1 MKKQFPEYGILYID
15 DEMKSLKY
23 FEAIFEGLAPIYIAN
38 SPDEGFAV
46 FQEHHDRIGV
56 VMSDKKMPGE
66 SGIELLKRIRKVDP
80 NPLRFLVTAFSDLD
94 AAVDALN
101 DGLLYS
107 YLTKPWD
114 PDDLEHRLSKALAH
128 FCLERE
134 RERLIREKA
143 DAFQQ
148 LLMADKA
155 ASIGILSAG
164 LNHHLRNA
172 LTVMRTFYD
181 LLPFQLED
189 EIEGEPKDRAF
200 WCDFYGEVGGQIDRM
215 TSILSNL
222 SEGTKMSGLRVSEGI
237 DMATT
242 MRDAG
247 ELVLQ
252 GRPDIRFKVEGAGRP
267 SAHHRRFPETL
278 ANGPIPLRGGPVHPQ
293 TGWRDRGLSLGDR
306 RRPRCADCFPRQR
319 GSRAGSGPSASLR
332 SLLRPCESARGTRNE
347 SHGLLSHRLPPRR
360 HDSRGTFDRWTEC
373 GHLLPAGRTG
383 RGGRRRDRGKSSS
396 PLASRRLQQ
405 SRPPCRG
412 GHSAIVISRGQGIR

>member
-66 SGIELLKRIRKVDP
+66 SGIELLKRIRNVDP

-252 GRPDIRFKVEGAGRP
+252 GRPDIRFKVEGPGDLPLITGDSQKLSQMA
-267 SAHHRRFPETL
+267 RFLFEEARSIL
-278 ANGPIPLRGGPVHPQ
+278 KRGGEIEVF
-293 TGWRDRGLSLGDR
+293 LSAID
-306 RRPRCADCFPRQR
+306 
-319 GSRAGSGPSASLR
+319 
-332 SLLRPCESARGTRNE
+332 
-347 SHGLLSHRLPPRR
+347 
-360 HDSRGTFDRWTEC
+360 
-373 GHLLPAGRTG
+373 
-383 RGGRRRDRGKSSS
+383 GGRDVQIVFLDNGDPVPDQDLPRLFDPFYVRANQPEELGTNLMACYLTVFHHGGTIRAERSTDGRNAVIFSLPVAPDAEGDEETEASPRLLWRLADFSNRDLRAAG
-396 PLASRRLQQ
+396 
-405 SRPPCRG
+405 
-412 GHSAIVISRGQGIR
+412 AILPS

>member
-252 GRPDIRFKVEGAGRP
+252 GRPDIRFKVEGPGDLPLITGDSQKLSQMA
-267 SAHHRRFPETL
+267 RFLFEEARSIL
-278 ANGPIPLRGGPVHPQ
+278 KRGGEIEVF
-293 TGWRDRGLSLGDR
+293 LSAID
-306 RRPRCADCFPRQR
+306 
-319 GSRAGSGPSASLR
+319 
-332 SLLRPCESARGTRNE
+332 
-347 SHGLLSHRLPPRR
+347 
-360 HDSRGTFDRWTEC
+360 
-373 GHLLPAGRTG
+373 
-383 RGGRRRDRGKSSS
+383 GGRDVQIVFLDNGDPVPDQDLPRLFDPFYVRANQPEELGTNLMACYLTVFHHGGTIRAERSTDGRNAVIFSLPVAPDAEGDEETEASPRLLWRLADFSNRDLRAAG
-396 PLASRRLQQ
+396 
-405 SRPPCRG
+405 
-412 GHSAIVISRGQGIR
+412 AILPS

>member
-1 MKKQFPEYGILYID
+1 MKKQYPEYGILYID

-23 FEAIFEGLAPIYIAN
+23 FEAIFENLAPIFIAN
-38 SPDEGFAV
+38 SPDEGFAI
-46 FQEHHDRIGV
+46 FQENHHRIGV

-94 AAVDALN
+94 AAVEALN

-114 PDDLEHRLSKALAH
+114 PDDLEHRLSKALGH

-200 WCDFYGEVGGQIDRM
+200 WFDFYGEVGGQIDRM

-237 DMATT
+237 DLAATL
-242 MRDAG
+242 RDAG

-252 GRPDIRFKVEGAGRP
+252 GRPDIRFKVEGPDDLPLITGD
-267 SAHHRRFPETL
+267 SQKLSQMSRFLFEEARSIL
-278 ANGPIPLRGGPVHPQ
+278 KRGGEIEVF
-293 TGWRDRGLSLGDR
+293 LSAID
-306 RRPRCADCFPRQR
+306 
-319 GSRAGSGPSASLR
+319 
-332 SLLRPCESARGTRNE
+332 
-347 SHGLLSHRLPPRR
+347 
-360 HDSRGTFDRWTEC
+360 
-373 GHLLPAGRTG
+373 
-383 RGGRRRDRGKSSS
+383 GGRDVQVVFLDNGDPVPDADLPRLFDPFYVRANQPEELGTNLMACYLTVFHHGGTIRAERSTDGRNAVIFSLPVAPESDGDEESEASPRLLWRLADFSNRDLRAAG
-396 PLASRRLQQ
+396 
-405 SRPPCRG
+405 
-412 GHSAIVISRGQGIR
+412 AILPS

>member
-1 MKKQFPEYGILYID
+1 MKKQYPEYGILYID

-23 FEAIFEGLAPIYIAN
+23 FEAIFESLAPIYIAN
-38 SPDEGFAV
+38 SPDEGYAL
-46 FQEHHDRIGV
+46 FQQYHDRIGV

-94 AAVDALN
+94 AAVEALN

-114 PDDLEHRLSKALAH
+114 PDDLEHRLSKALGH

-237 DMATT
+237 DMAATL
-242 MRDAG
+242 RDAG

-252 GRPDIRFKVEGAGRP
+252 GRPDIRFKVEGPDDLPLITGDSQKLSQMA
-267 SAHHRRFPETL
+267 RFLFEEARSIL
-278 ANGPIPLRGGPVHPQ
+278 KRGGEIEVF
-293 TGWRDRGLSLGDR
+293 LSAID
-306 RRPRCADCFPRQR
+306 
-319 GSRAGSGPSASLR
+319 
-332 SLLRPCESARGTRNE
+332 
-347 SHGLLSHRLPPRR
+347 
-360 HDSRGTFDRWTEC
+360 
-373 GHLLPAGRTG
+373 
-383 RGGRRRDRGKSSS
+383 GGRDVQVVFLDNGDPVPEEDLPRLFDPFYVRANQPEELGTNLMACYLTVFHHGGTIRAERATDGRNAVIFSIPVSPEPENDDEVEPTPRMLWRLADFSSRDLRAAGAVLPS
-396 PLASRRLQQ
+396 
-405 SRPPCRG
+405 
-412 GHSAIVISRGQGIR
+412 

>member
-1 MKKQFPEYGILYID
+1 MKKQYPEYGILYID

-23 FEAIFEGLAPIYIAN
+23 FEAIFESLAPIYIAN
-38 SPDEGFAV
+38 SPDEGYAI
-46 FQEHHDRIGV
+46 FQQHHDRIGV

-66 SGIELLKRIRKVDP
+66 SGIELLKRIRKVNP

-114 PDDLEHRLSKALAH
+114 PDDLEHRLSKALGH

-237 DMATT
+237 DLVATL
-242 MRDAG
+242 RDAG

-252 GRPDIRFKVEGAGRP
+252 GRPDIRFKVEGSDDLPLITGDFQKLSQMA
-267 SAHHRRFPETL
+267 RFLFEEARSIL
-278 ANGPIPLRGGPVHPQ
+278 KRGGEIEVF
-293 TGWRDRGLSLGDR
+293 LSAID
-306 RRPRCADCFPRQR
+306 
-319 GSRAGSGPSASLR
+319 
-332 SLLRPCESARGTRNE
+332 
-347 SHGLLSHRLPPRR
+347 
-360 HDSRGTFDRWTEC
+360 
-373 GHLLPAGRTG
+373 
-383 RGGRRRDRGKSSS
+383 GGRDVEVVFLDNGDPVPDADLPRLFDPFYVRANQPEELGTNLMACYLTVFHHGGTIRAERSTDGRNAVIFSLPVAPEAEGGEESEASPRLLWRLADFSNRDLRAAG
-396 PLASRRLQQ
+396 
-405 SRPPCRG
+405 
-412 GHSAIVISRGQGIR
+412 AILPS

>member
-1 MKKQFPEYGILYID
+1 MKKQIPEYGILYID
-15 DEMKSLKY
+15 DEIKSLKY
-23 FEAIFEGLAPIYIAN
+23 FEAIFESLAPIYIAN
-38 SPDEGFAV
+38 SPDEGYAV
-46 FQEHHDRIGV
+46 FQEHHERIGV
-56 VMSDKKMPGE
+56 VLSDKKMPGE
-66 SGIELLKRIRKVDP
+66 SGIELLKRIRMVDP

-94 AAVDALN
+94 VAVEALN

-114 PDDLEHRLSKALAH
+114 PDDLEHRLIKALGH

-200 WCDFYGEVGGQIDRM
+200 WFDFYGEVGGQIDRM

-237 DMATT
+237 DLAATL
-242 MRDAG
+242 RDAG

-252 GRPDIRFKVEGAGRP
+252 GRPDIRFKVEGPDDLPFITGDFQKLSQMA
-267 SAHHRRFPETL
+267 RFLFEEARSIL
-278 ANGPIPLRGGPVHPQ
+278 KRGGEIEVF
-293 TGWRDRGLSLGDR
+293 LSAID
-306 RRPRCADCFPRQR
+306 
-319 GSRAGSGPSASLR
+319 
-332 SLLRPCESARGTRNE
+332 
-347 SHGLLSHRLPPRR
+347 
-360 HDSRGTFDRWTEC
+360 
-373 GHLLPAGRTG
+373 
-383 RGGRRRDRGKSSS
+383 GGRDVQVVFLDNGDPVPDADLPRLFDPFYVRANQPEELGTNLMACYLTVFHHGGSIRAERSTDGRNAVIVSLPVAPEADGDEVSESS
-396 PLASRRLQQ
+396 PRLFLRLADFSNRDLRAA
-405 SRPPCRG
+405 G
-412 GHSAIVISRGQGIR
+412 AILPS

>member
-1 MKKQFPEYGILYID
+1 MKKQIPEYGILYID
-15 DEMKSLKY
+15 DEIKSLKY
-23 FEAIFEGLAPIYIAN
+23 FEAIFESLAPIYIAN
-38 SPDEGFAV
+38 SPDEGYAV
-46 FQEHHDRIGV
+46 FQEHHERIGV
-56 VMSDKKMPGE
+56 VLSDKKMPGE
-66 SGIELLKRIRKVDP
+66 SGIELLKRIRMVDP

-94 AAVDALN
+94 VAVEALN

-114 PDDLEHRLSKALAH
+114 PDDLEHRLIKALGH

-189 EIEGEPKDRAF
+189 EIEGEPKDRGF
-200 WCDFYGEVGGQIDRM
+200 WFDFYGEVGGQIDRM

-237 DMATT
+237 DLAATL
-242 MRDAG
+242 RDAG

-252 GRPDIRFKVEGAGRP
+252 GRPDIRFKVEGPDDLPFITGDFQKLSQMA
-267 SAHHRRFPETL
+267 RFLFEEARSIL
-278 ANGPIPLRGGPVHPQ
+278 KRGGEIEVF
-293 TGWRDRGLSLGDR
+293 LSAID
-306 RRPRCADCFPRQR
+306 
-319 GSRAGSGPSASLR
+319 
-332 SLLRPCESARGTRNE
+332 
-347 SHGLLSHRLPPRR
+347 
-360 HDSRGTFDRWTEC
+360 
-373 GHLLPAGRTG
+373 
-383 RGGRRRDRGKSSS
+383 GGRDVQVVFLDNGDPVPDADLPRLFDPFYVRANQPEELGTNLMACYLTVFHHGGSIRAERSTDGRNAVIVSLPVAPEADGDEVSESS
-396 PLASRRLQQ
+396 PRLFLRLADFSNRDLRAA
-405 SRPPCRG
+405 G
-412 GHSAIVISRGQGIR
+412 AILPS

>member
-1 MKKQFPEYGILYID
+1 MKKQYPEYGILYID

-23 FEAIFEGLAPIYIAN
+23 FEAIFESLAPIYIAN
-38 SPDEGFAV
+38 SPDEGYAL
-46 FQEHHDRIGV
+46 FQQYHDRIGV

-94 AAVDALN
+94 AAVEALN

-114 PDDLEHRLSKALAH
+114 PDDLEHRLSKALGH

-237 DMATT
+237 DMAATL
-242 MRDAG
+242 RDAG

-252 GRPDIRFKVEGAGRP
+252 GRPDIRFKVEGPDDLPLITGDSQKLSQMA
-267 SAHHRRFPETL
+267 RFLFEEARSIL
-278 ANGPIPLRGGPVHPQ
+278 KRGGEIEVF
-293 TGWRDRGLSLGDR
+293 LSAID
-306 RRPRCADCFPRQR
+306 
-319 GSRAGSGPSASLR
+319 
-332 SLLRPCESARGTRNE
+332 
-347 SHGLLSHRLPPRR
+347 
-360 HDSRGTFDRWTEC
+360 
-373 GHLLPAGRTG
+373 
-383 RGGRRRDRGKSSS
+383 GGRDVQVVFLDNGDPVPDQDLPRLFDPFYVRANQPEELGTNLMACYLTVFHHGGTIRAERSTDGRNAVIFSLPVAPEAEGDEESEASPRLLWRLADFSNRDLRAAG
-396 PLASRRLQQ
+396 
-405 SRPPCRG
+405 
-412 GHSAIVISRGQGIR
+412 AILPS

>member
-1 MKKQFPEYGILYID
+1 MKTQFPEYGILYID

-23 FEAIFEGLAPIYIAN
+23 FEAIFDTLAPIYIAN
-38 SPDEGFAV
+38 SPEEGFAM
-46 FQEHHDRIGV
+46 FQKHHESIGV

-66 SGIELLKRIRKVDP
+66 SGIELLKRIRAVNP

-114 PDDLEHRLSKALAH
+114 PDDLEHRLSKALGH

-143 DAFQQ
+143 EAFQH

-181 LLPFQLED
+181 LLPYQLED
-189 EIEGEPKDRAF
+189 EIEGEPKDQAYWR
-200 WCDFYGEVGGQIDRM
+200 DFYGEVGGQIERM

-222 SEGTKMSGLRVSEGI
+222 SEGTKMSGLRLSEGI
-237 DMATT
+237 DLANTL
-242 MRDAG
+242 RDAG

-252 GRPDIRFKVEGAGRP
+252 GRPDIHFQVTAPDDLPEMVGDHQKLSQMSRFLFEEARSVLKTGGEIEVFL
-267 SAHHRRFPETL
+267 SA
-278 ANGPIPLRGGPVHPQ
+278 I
-293 TGWRDRGLSLGDR
+293 D
-306 RRPRCADCFPRQR
+306 
-319 GSRAGSGPSASLR
+319 
-332 SLLRPCESARGTRNE
+332 
-347 SHGLLSHRLPPRR
+347 
-360 HDSRGTFDRWTEC
+360 
-373 GHLLPAGRTG
+373 
-383 RGGRRRDRGKSSS
+383 GGRDIQVVFLDNGDPVPEEDLARLFDPFYVRANLPEELGTNLMACYLTVFHHGGTIRAERSTDGRNAVIFSLPVAPEPENDDEAEAGPRLLWRLADFSNRDLRAAG
-396 PLASRRLQQ
+396 
-405 SRPPCRG
+405 
-412 GHSAIVISRGQGIR
+412 AILPS

>member
-15 DEMKSLKY
+15 DELKSLKY
-23 FEAIFEGLAPIYIAN
+23 FEAIFESLAPIYIAN
-38 SPDEGFAV
+38 SPDEGFEI
-46 FQEHHDRIGV
+46 FQKHHARIGV

-94 AAVDALN
+94 AAVEALN

-114 PDDLEHRLSKALAH
+114 PDDLEHRLSKALGH

-189 EIEGEPKDRAF
+189 EVEGELKDRAF

-237 DMATT
+237 DLAAALG
-242 MRDAG
+242 DAG

-252 GRPDIRFKVEGAGRP
+252 GRPDIRFKVNAPDDLPLITGDAQKL
-267 SAHHRRFPETL
+267 SQMARFLFEEARSIL
-278 ANGPIPLRGGPVHPQ
+278 KRGGEIEVF
-293 TGWRDRGLSLGDR
+293 LSAID
-306 RRPRCADCFPRQR
+306 
-319 GSRAGSGPSASLR
+319 
-332 SLLRPCESARGTRNE
+332 
-347 SHGLLSHRLPPRR
+347 
-360 HDSRGTFDRWTEC
+360 
-373 GHLLPAGRTG
+373 
-383 RGGRRRDRGKSSS
+383 GGRDVQVVFLDNGDPVPDEDLPRLFDPFYVRANQPEELGTNLMACYLTVFHHGGTIRAERSTDGRNAVIFSLPVAPEVEGDDEAESTPRLLWRLADFSNRDLRAAG
-396 PLASRRLQQ
+396 
-405 SRPPCRG
+405 
-412 GHSAIVISRGQGIR
+412 AILPS

>member
-23 FEAIFEGLAPIYIAN
+23 FEAIFEGLAPIYLAN
-38 SPDEGFAV
+38 GPEEGFAI
-46 FQEHHDRIGV
+46 FQEHHSRIGV
-56 VMSDKKMPGE
+56 VISDKKMPGE
-66 SGIELLKRIRKVDP
+66 SGIDLLKRIRKVDP
-80 NPLRFLVTAFSDLD
+80 KPLRFLVTAFSDLD

-114 PDDLEHRLSKALAH
+114 PDDLENRLSKALGH

-134 RERLIREKA
+134 RERLIREKTE
-143 DAFQQ
+143 AFQQ

-172 LTVMRTFYD
+172 LTVLRTFYD

-200 WCDFYGEVGGQIDRM
+200 WCDFYEEVGGQIERM

-222 SEGTKMSGLRVSEGI
+222 SEGTKMSSLRLEGEI
-237 DMATT
+237 DLAATL
-242 MRDAG
+242 RDAG

-252 GRPDIRFKVEGAGRP
+252 GRPDIRFKLEAPEDLPLIQGDAQKL
-267 SAHHRRFPETL
+267 AQMARFLFEEARSVL
-278 ANGPIPLRGGPVHPQ
+278 KRGGEVEIFLSSIDGGRDVQVVFLDNGDPVPEQ
-293 TGWRDRGLSLGDR
+293 DLPRLFDPFYVRANQPEELGTNLMACYLTVFHHGGTIR
-306 RRPRCADCFPRQR
+306 AERAADGRNAVIFSIPV
-319 GSRAGSGPSASLR
+319 SP
-332 SLLRPCESARGTRNE
+332 ESAGDDDLEPTPRM
-347 SHGLLSHRLPPRR
+347 LWRLA
-360 HDSRGTFDRWTEC
+360 DFSSRDLRAAGAV
-373 GHLLPAGRTG
+373 LP
-383 RGGRRRDRGKSSS
+383 S
-396 PLASRRLQQ
+396 
-405 SRPPCRG
+405 
-412 GHSAIVISRGQGIR
+412 